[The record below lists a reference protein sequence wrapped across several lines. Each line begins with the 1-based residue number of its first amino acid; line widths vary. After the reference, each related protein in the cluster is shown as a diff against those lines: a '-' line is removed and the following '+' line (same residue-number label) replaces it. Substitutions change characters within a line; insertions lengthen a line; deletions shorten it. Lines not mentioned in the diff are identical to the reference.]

1 MLVAKCLLLC
11 GKEEKFMSRIGN
23 KIIVLPAGV
32 SAALENGYMVVN
44 GPKGSLKQEIKAPI
58 TAVIADN
65 TITFEKDEKDS
76 TANAKQGL
84 YRALVANMVKG
95 VSDGFTKNLV
105 ITGVGYKAQV
115 SSNKLV
121 MNLGFSHPVELIIP
135 EGLTVSCP
143 SVTEIAISGIDKQ
156 KVGQFASNIRDI
168 RPVEPYHGY
177 GVRYSDEVVI
187 RKVGKTAGKK

>member
-1 MLVAKCLLLC
+1 
-11 GKEEKFMSRIGN
+11 MSRIGN
-23 KIIVLPAGV
+23 KVIVLPAGV
-32 SAALENGYMVVN
+32 SATIENGYMVVN

-58 TAVIADN
+58 TPVIKEN
-65 TITFEKDEKDS
+65 EITFDMDTKDA

-95 VSDGFTKNLV
+95 VSEGFTKALA

-115 SSNKLV
+115 TGSKLV

-135 EGLTVSCP
+135 EGLTVTCP
-143 SVTEIAISGIDKQ
+143 SVTDIVIAGIDKQ
-156 KVGQFASNIRDI
+156 RVGQFASNIRDV

-177 GVRYSDEVVI
+177 GVRYADEVVI

>member
-1 MLVAKCLLLC
+1 
-11 GKEEKFMSRIGN
+11 MSRIGN

-32 SAALENGYMVVN
+32 SATIANGIITVN
-44 GPKGSLKQEIKAPI
+44 GPKGSLTQEIKAPI
-58 TAVIADN
+58 TAVIKDN
-65 TITFEKDEKDS
+65 QITFDMDLTDA

-95 VSDGFTKNLV
+95 VSEGFTKALV

-115 SSNKLV
+115 TGSKLV
-121 MNLGFSHPVELIIP
+121 MNLGFSHQVDVEIP
-135 EGLTVSCP
+135 AGLQVTCPTVTDI
-143 SVTEIAISGIDKQ
+143 VISGIDKQ
-156 KVGQFASNIRDI
+156 KIGQFASNIRDI

-177 GVRYSDEVVI
+177 GVRYADEVVI

>member
-1 MLVAKCLLLC
+1 
-11 GKEEKFMSRIGN
+11 MSRIGN
-23 KIIVLPAGV
+23 KVIVLPAGV
-32 SAALENGYMVVN
+32 SATLENGVITVN
-44 GPKGSLKQEIKAPI
+44 GPKGSLKETIKAPV
-58 TAVIADN
+58 TAVIN
-65 TITFEKDEKDS
+65 GSEITFVKDEKDS

-95 VSDGFTKNLV
+95 VSEGFTKALA

-115 SSNKLV
+115 NGTKLV
-121 MNLGFSHPVELIIP
+121 MNLGFSHNVEVVIP
-135 EGLTVSCP
+135 EGLTVTCP
-143 SVTEIAISGIDKQ
+143 SVTEIVVAGIDKQ

-177 GVRYSDEVVI
+177 GVRYADEVVI